1 MYTFFIN
8 IFQHIELTVTSVLLS
23 TDYDQLNIYDSDK
36 SDNDRNMKLYIGR
49 YTDYTCIAAPVYDVY
64 QVSFRVTIL

>member
-49 YTDYTCIAAPVYDVY
+49 YTDYINTCISCLSA
-64 QVSFRVTIL
+64 QSIKRCLSEL